1 MFNLFS
7 KFLVL
12 CLLSTKAVG
21 KEETDGYE
29 VTQIH
34 IAQGRTPESM
44 TVSWVTKTTADSVVK
59 FGLSEDKLDQK
70 AQGYASSYSFDY
82 PSYDVYQSGVIHH
95 VTLEKLQPSTVYYYQ
110 AGDFTLNTSGILSFK
125 TMPAVGDLSTLS
137 FGVIGDLGTT
147 NDSES
152 TIHHLIA
159 KPRLGMILHAGDLS
173 YADCK
178 QQLWDSYG
186 ELIEDLA
193 RERPWMVGPGN
204 HEIEFNNNGSMF
216 LAFEERYRMPAIAP
230 AEIGEVVIEP
240 SKDSTGKPYCASSVF
255 QSEYNYG
262 NSFYSFET
270 GPAHIIYLNPYS
282 VTNSTS
288 KQYTWLVK
296 DLESVDRQKTPWII
310 VVMHCPWYNSNTAHQ
325 QEKQAVLMKESME
338 PLLYKHHVNVVF
350 TGHVHAYERTN
361 PVYLDKNTADG
372 VVYFTIG
379 DGGNAEGHAI
389 NYQVPSPE
397 WSAYRNGTQY
407 GHGEVTLLNK
417 DKLIWTWNRNVDGK
431 IIWKDSVVLC
441 NTAFHDSAI
450 NC

>member
-1 MFNLFS
+1 MGILKEGQLIQLCSKKMLRMSSLFNLFS
-7 KFLVL
+7 KLLVL

-95 VTLEKLQPSTVYYYQ
+95 VTLEKLQPSTIYYYQ
-110 AGDFTLNTSGILSFK
+110 AGDFALNTSGILSFK

-193 RERPWMVGPGN
+193 RER
-204 HEIEFNNNGSMF
+204 
-216 LAFEERYRMPAIAP
+216 
-230 AEIGEVVIEP
+230 
-240 SKDSTGKPYCASSVF
+240 
-255 QSEYNYG
+255 
-262 NSFYSFET
+262 
-270 GPAHIIYLNPYS
+270 
-282 VTNSTS
+282 
-288 KQYTWLVK
+288 
-296 DLESVDRQKTPWII
+296 
-310 VVMHCPWYNSNTAHQ
+310 
-325 QEKQAVLMKESME
+325 
-338 PLLYKHHVNVVF
+338 
-350 TGHVHAYERTN
+350 
-361 PVYLDKNTADG
+361 
-372 VVYFTIG
+372 
-379 DGGNAEGHAI
+379 
-389 NYQVPSPE
+389 
-397 WSAYRNGTQY
+397 
-407 GHGEVTLLNK
+407 
-417 DKLIWTWNRNVDGK
+417 
-431 IIWKDSVVLC
+431 
-441 NTAFHDSAI
+441 
-450 NC
+450 